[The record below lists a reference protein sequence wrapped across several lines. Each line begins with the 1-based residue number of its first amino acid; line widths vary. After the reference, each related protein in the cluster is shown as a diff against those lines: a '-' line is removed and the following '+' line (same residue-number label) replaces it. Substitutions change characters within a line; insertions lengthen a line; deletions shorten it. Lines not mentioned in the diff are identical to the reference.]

1 MLFGEPFLMKREVC
15 WSCFICLDVFGVGWL
30 SSSSALTVVWC
41 VCGLPSGATGFG
53 GVSRVPLDTPRC
65 VSCISRKHRQVSWH
79 CVVFSGWRVMYV
91 CGVGAVS
98 LRSCFS
104 AAGDSCVPLPL
115 LTGLSRSV
123 GCAFLQN
130 CTYRGTL
137 GALGP
142 WTAPRISH
150 SPSSC
155 RACHFR
161 QHGYMGLCGVSQVAL
176 GLT

>member
-1 MLFGEPFLMKREVC
+1 M
-15 WSCFICLDVFGVGWL
+15 S
-30 SSSSALTVVWC
+30 
-41 VCGLPSGATGFG
+41 
-53 GVSRVPLDTPRC
+53 LDTPRC
-65 VSCISRKHRQVSWH
+65 VSCSSRKHRQVSCH

-155 RACHFR
+155 RACNLRLHGHHHWLFALRSLSDKALSFR
-161 QHGYMGLCGVSQVAL
+161 SCHCRPSGPR
-176 GLT
+176 

>member
-1 MLFGEPFLMKREVC
+1 MCSELVGCPTAQHLQFLGVSVGFLQERQVEPC
-15 WSCFICLDVFGVGWL
+15 I
-30 SSSSALTVVWC
+30 
-41 VCGLPSGATGFG
+41 GFG
-53 GVSRVPLDTPRC
+53 GVSHVSLDTPRC
-65 VSCISRKHRQVSWH
+65 VSCSSRKHRQVSCH

-155 RACHFR
+155 RACNLR
-161 QHGYMGLCGVSQVAL
+161 LHGHTGHCGVPQQAHWQR
-176 GLT
+176 